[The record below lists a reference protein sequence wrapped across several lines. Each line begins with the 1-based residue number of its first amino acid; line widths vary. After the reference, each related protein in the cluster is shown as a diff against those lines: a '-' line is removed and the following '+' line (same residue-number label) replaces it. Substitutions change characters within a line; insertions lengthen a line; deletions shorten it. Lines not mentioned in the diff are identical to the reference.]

1 LDIDPTFGVFFMA
14 KYDERFKRKLVD
26 TYLRG
31 GIGLPVLA
39 ARHGIDYSMLRRWV
53 AAFRLHGDAA
63 LHGKQSRYDA
73 RFKLKVLQHM
83 WRDGLSAREITAL
96 YDIRAAGAVPQQWAR
111 LYDEGGIDA
120 LAPRPKGRPRK
131 MADTQ
136 PDKPAEEKAPDTR
149 TREELLKENDY
160 LRAEVAYLKKLDA
173 LLKAKKQAAQKKKRK
188 S

>member
-1 LDIDPTFGVFFMA
+1 MA
-14 KYDERFKRKLVD
+14 KYDERLKQKLVD

-53 AAFRLHGDAA
+53 AAFRLHGSAA
-63 LHGKQSRYDA
+63 LRGKQGRYDA

-83 WRDGLSAREITAL
+83 WRDGLSAREVTAL
-96 YDIRAAGAVPQQWAR
+96 YDIRAAGAVLQWAR
-111 LYDEGGIDA
+111 LYDEGGMNA
-120 LAPRPKGRPRK
+120 LAPRPQGRPRK
-131 MADTQ
+131 MTDTQ
-136 PDKPAEEKAPDTR
+136 PGKPAKEKAPDTR
-149 TREELLKENDY
+149 TREELLKENEY

-173 LLKAKKQAAQKKKRK
+173 LLKANKRAAQKKKRK